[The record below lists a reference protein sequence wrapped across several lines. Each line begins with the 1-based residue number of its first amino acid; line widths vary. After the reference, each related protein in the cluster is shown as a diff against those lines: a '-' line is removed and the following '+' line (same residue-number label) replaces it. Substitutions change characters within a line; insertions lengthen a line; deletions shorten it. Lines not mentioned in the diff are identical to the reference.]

1 MSDAI
6 KLGPL
11 WNRTVFDP
19 DARVIKYRM
28 RSVARWDDVK
38 RLRVREIITRLEE
51 EQLLNVHPEVQKDR
65 RPAELWVDLKDGSS
79 VRAGEGEQAG
89 LLLSS
94 VAVAARL
101 MRVPL
106 QSERTLIAG

>member
-28 RSVARWDDVK
+28 RSVANWDEVK

-51 EQLLNVHPEVQKDR
+51 EQLLNVHPEVQKYR
-65 RPAELWVDLKDGSS
+65 RPAELWIDLKDGTSI
-79 VRAGEGEQAG
+79 RAGEAEAAG
-89 LLLSS
+89 LLLE
-94 VAVAARL
+94 ALAPAARQ
-101 MRVPL
+101 MGVPIE
-106 QSERTLIAG
+106 S